1 MYNVSLTNKVPGS
14 LVLAPKLFRSPPPQS
29 PAPRR
34 AAALVLYRR
43 PLAAKETSD
52 PGDGLEL
59 FLVKRSP
66 KLRFFGGYLAFPGG
80 AVEEGDA
87 LLPIVRAGAEADREL
102 LGCAARELFEE
113 TGILAAPRD
122 LAPSPPPGGLA
133 EARRLLS
140 LPGASPLAFGE
151 ALAGGNLALDGRA
164 FFPLT
169 RLITPQ
175 FSPVRFDTS
184 FFLIEAKDEPVV
196 IPGELDSGAWGA
208 PGKWIE
214 RWLRGE
220 VWIAPPVLTILE
232 IFAAKPLDEAV
243 DELRS
248 IPPDFEG
255 SGRPVSCAPGYA
267 VVPLESPPLPPTIPT
282 NTFLIGQKRFCVIDP
297 APRGKE
303 GRDHLFSVIDRKIA
317 QGDRF
322 EAVVLTHHHPD
333 HIGALDAV
341 VSRYQAPVWAHP
353 KTEELISRMIDRKLL
368 DGDEISLG
376 PGPDGSDGWS
386 LTVLHT
392 PGHAEDHIV
401 LHDLRSRSL
410 LAGDLVSTLVSM
422 YVGAPGGNLS
432 KYFQS
437 LERVR
442 GLKLATLYP
451 SHGVPDHRP
460 ERLIDETLKHRKERI
475 EEFYSLLAA
484 GPRDTLSLAL
494 QVYPEASQKLRPLV
508 VRTTRASLEH
518 LVEKGRA
525 VRVGEDTF
533 QRA

>member
-1 MYNVSLTNKVPGS
+1 
-14 LVLAPKLFRSPPPQS
+14 LASSIFSSPIPPP

-34 AAALVLYRR
+34 AAAIVLCRQGTI
-43 PLAAKETSD
+43 PAGNSPDSA
-52 PGDGLEL
+52 GALEF

-87 LLPIVRAGAEADREL
+87 LLPMSGAGPGPEREL
-102 LGCAARELFEE
+102 LGSALRELFEE
-113 TGILAAPRD
+113 TGIMAVDRGDLASKLPPGDLAALRQ
-122 LAPSPPPGGLA
+122 LLLRQETGSSVFR
-133 EARRLLS
+133 EALITRKLS
-140 LPGASPLAFGE
+140 LRGE
-151 ALAGGNLALDGRA
+151 ALV
-164 FFPLT
+164 PLT
-169 RLITPQ
+169 RLITPH

-184 FFLIEAKDEPVV
+184 FFWMETKEEPLV
-196 IPGELDSGAWGA
+196 IPGELESGSWRR
-208 PGKWIE
+208 PGEWIE
-214 RWLRGE
+214 EWLRGE
-220 VWIAPPVLTILE
+220 VRIAPPVITILE
-232 IFAAKPLDEAV
+232 IFASKPREEAV

-248 IPPDFEG
+248 IPPEFEG

-282 NTFLIGQKRFCVIDP
+282 NTFLVGQARFVVVDP
-297 APRGKE
+297 APRGKKGSE
-303 GRDHLFSVIDRKIA
+303 HLFSVIDRRIA

-322 EAVVLTHHHPD
+322 EAAVLTHHHPD
-333 HIGALDAV
+333 HVGALEAV
-341 VSRYQAPVWAHP
+341 VGRYGVPVWAHP
-353 KTEELISRMIDRKLL
+353 RTEELISRTIDRKLL
-368 DGDEISLG
+368 DGDEILLG
-376 PGPDGSDGWS
+376 TGPAGRESWS

-401 LHDLRSRSL
+401 LHDPRSQSL

-432 KYFQS
+432 AYFRS

-442 GLKLATLYP
+442 GLCLNTLYP

-460 ERLIDETLKHRKERI
+460 ERLIDETLRHRKERI
-475 EEFYSLLAA
+475 EEFYSLLSAA
-484 GPRDTLSLAL
+484 PRDTQSLAL

-525 VRVGEDTF
+525 VRVGEDSF